1 MEGSSSV
8 IANTYSDAVRE
19 EGVVDSDGL
28 PLGVSPTA
36 TGVEEGVG
44 VLVGEARLVGVSDG

>member
-1 MEGSSSV
+1 
-8 IANTYSDAVRE
+8 
-19 EGVVDSDGL
+19 VVDSDGL